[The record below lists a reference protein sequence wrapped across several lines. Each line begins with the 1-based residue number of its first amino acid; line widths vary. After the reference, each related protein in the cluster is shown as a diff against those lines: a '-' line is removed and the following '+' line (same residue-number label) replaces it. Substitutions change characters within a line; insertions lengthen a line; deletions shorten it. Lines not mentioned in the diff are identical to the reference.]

1 MIKKGRPKGS
11 TNKMGA
17 SVKETFEKAFHL
29 LQQNDRVKLAKWGE
43 ENPTDFYKLAAKL
56 IPAEINAKVESRI
69 ERIEVVRTANPFD
82 SVQESA
88 EAAVH

>member
-1 MIKKGRPKGS
+1 MAGKGGKVEGS
-11 TNKMGA
+11 GRKAGSKNKIGK

-56 IPAEINAKVESRI
+56 IPTEVNASIEGRI
-69 ERIEVVRTANPFD
+69 ETIEIVRKT
-82 SVQESA
+82 
-88 EAAVH
+88 